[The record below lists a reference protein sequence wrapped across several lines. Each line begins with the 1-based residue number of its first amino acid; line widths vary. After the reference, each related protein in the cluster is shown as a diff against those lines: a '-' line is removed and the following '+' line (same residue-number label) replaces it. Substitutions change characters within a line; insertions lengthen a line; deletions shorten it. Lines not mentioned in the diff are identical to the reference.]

1 MRERYQVTNLN
12 SHGPLLHSRFDNRF
26 ERTYKREGNK
36 RKKRGNRC
44 SSEVDI
50 ERIGT
55 ATGRERGMKG
65 RAEVTFGNFGVC
77 VISPITSVNRDRAA
91 AGLQVYR
98 TDNAARSIGFPEMQ
112 RRG

>member
-1 MRERYQVTNLN
+1 MSGDAAGSGKEESGERV
-12 SHGPLLHSRFDNRF
+12 
-26 ERTYKREGNK
+26 
-36 RKKRGNRC
+36 
-44 SSEVDI
+44 I
-50 ERIGT
+50 
-55 ATGRERGMKG
+55 
-65 RAEVTFGNFGVC
+65 EVTFGNFGIC

>member
-1 MRERYQVTNLN
+1 MEE
-12 SHGPLLHSRFDNRF
+12 SD
-26 ERTYKREGNK
+26 GN
-36 RKKRGNRC
+36 GQ
-44 SSEVDI
+44 
-50 ERIGT
+50 
-55 ATGRERGMKG
+55 RERGRG
-65 RAEVTFGNFGVC
+65 IEGGGEDRIEVTFGNFGVC